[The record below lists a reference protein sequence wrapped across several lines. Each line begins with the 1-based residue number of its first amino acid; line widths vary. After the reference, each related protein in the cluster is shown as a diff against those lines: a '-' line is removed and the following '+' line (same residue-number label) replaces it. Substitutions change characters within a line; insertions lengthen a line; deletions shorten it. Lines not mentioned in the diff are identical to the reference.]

1 MSGYATQPFISHT
14 CKRLSV
20 FPPRDRDCNH
30 KWLHPQVV
38 ASTSGCTL
46 YSFATTSDCTLCPR
60 VVVVA
65 LGLSATTLGCNTGCT
80 LHSRPETE
88 SATPRGGNTC
98 NHRVQPP
105 VCQICLHTFL
115 EILNILEPH
124 TLVYMCAIGIP
135 VELYNPFAVSGA
147 YQPLGVFGS
156 CVWFVCLVRVKV
168 GVLCCVVA

>member
-1 MSGYATQPFISHT
+1 MCVANICADFEVMCMHLGVRLVYNERLCNATVYFTHVQAPVCIPAPRQ
-14 CKRLSV
+14 RLQ
-20 FPPRDRDCNH
+20 
-30 KWLHPQVV
+30 PQVV

-156 CVWFVCLVRVKV
+156 
-168 GVLCCVVA
+168 